1 MAFPEVLVVGAGLAG
16 LTATRVLR
24 EAGVD
29 VALLE
34 SADAP
39 GGRVRT
45 DRIRGF
51 SLDRGFQVLATAYP
65 HLRRYANLEALDVQ
79 PFRSGVLLRRR
90 GRTWRLFD
98 PRIAPREALSG
109 LAAPFGKPL
118 DLVRLLRWASEA
130 GRGGPG
136 RAFDLPER
144 TAIGA
149 LRSRHF
155 SDAMVERL
163 FRPFFGTVLADR
175 ELQASGRLLDF
186 AAWSFLAGPVGLP
199 AEGMGA
205 LPAQLAA
212 GLPAGT
218 LQLDTP
224 IVGLRRLASSDSP
237 DRSPALGGIEARSAD
252 GGSLRA
258 DVGLV
263 ATDGP
268 SAAQLVPTT
277 VSDPGSRGTT
287 CVYFASDRPPYD
299 EPVVCLDGDGDG
311 PVDLLAVPTNVA
323 PTYGPPGGALLSA
336 TVLSPRG
343 AATSDLVAAVRDQLT
358 EWFGRQARG
367 LEHLATYRIR
377 HAQPASTPRPPRVA
391 DAGRELAVCG
401 DHLAHASIEGAMA
414 AGEAGARGVA
424 ARLLLAEDDLD
435 RSVADRLRGL
445 LEDGFLDPARWG
457 TPGGPAGLT
466 TTSPPGSMGSGSMG
480 SGSMEIR

>member
-1 MAFPEVLVVGAGLAG
+1 MVAFPEVLVVGAGLAG
-16 LTATRVLR
+16 LTATRVLC
-24 EAGVD
+24 EAGVS
-29 VALLE
+29 VALVDA
-34 SADAP
+34 ADAP

-65 HLRRYANLEALDVQ
+65 HLRRYADLEALDVRSFQ
-79 PFRSGVLLRRR
+79 SGVLLRRR
-90 GRTWRLFD
+90 GRTWRLAD
-98 PRIAPREALSG
+98 PRVAPREALSG
-109 LAAPFGKPL
+109 LAAPFGQLL
-118 DLVRLLRWASEA
+118 DVVRLVRWASEA
-130 GRGGPG
+130 ASGGPG
-136 RAFDLPER
+136 RAFDEPER

-149 LRSRHF
+149 LRDRHF
-155 SDAMVERL
+155 SDAIVERI

-175 ELQASGRLLDF
+175 ELTASARLLDF

-199 AEGMGA
+199 ADGMGA

-212 GLPAGT
+212 GLPADT
-218 LQLDTP
+218 LRLDTRVVDLHLLP
-224 IVGLRRLASSDSP
+224 SSGSRDGS
-237 DRSPALGGIEARSAD
+237 AGLGGIEARSAD
-252 GGSLRA
+252 GRSLRA

-268 SAAQLVPTT
+268 SAAHLVPDA
-277 VSDPGSRGTT
+277 VRDPGSRGTT

-323 PTYGPPGGALLSA
+323 STYGPPGGALLSA
-336 TVLSPRG
+336 TVLAPRG
-343 AATSDLVAAVRDQLT
+343 AATNDLVAAVRDQLT
-358 EWFGRQARG
+358 AWFGRRARG

-377 HAQPASTPRPPRVA
+377 HAQPATTPRPPRVV

-401 DHLAHASIEGAMA
+401 DHLAHPSIEGAMA

-424 ARLLLAEDDLD
+424 ARLLLAEEDLD
-435 RSVADRLRGL
+435 RRVADRLRGL

-457 TPGGPAGLT
+457 TPAGPGGLAG
-466 TTSPPGSMGSGSMG
+466 SSRPGSIPGSM
-480 SGSMEIR
+480 ETQ